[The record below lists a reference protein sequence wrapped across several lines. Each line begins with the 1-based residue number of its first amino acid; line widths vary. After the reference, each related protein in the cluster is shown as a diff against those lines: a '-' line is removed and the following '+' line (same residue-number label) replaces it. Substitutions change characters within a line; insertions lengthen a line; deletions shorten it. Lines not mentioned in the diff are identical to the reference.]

1 MGKSKELAELGDVV
15 TYNGG
20 KMNVSTG
27 IKISPETSSAY
38 SEDTTLSSYSTT
50 NGVYLNGHSSGWLR
64 LNASGENN
72 THIDLYGP
80 NYPDPDK
87 ILFKTGGTSR
97 MTIDASGRVTMPY
110 QPWAF
115 VIVNTPNPT
124 LSSGSVTPYK
134 NVISSQNLSWDTVNG
149 GFTVPVTGVYQISA
163 AMRLEGY
170 NGTYLYY
177 HIHVNGS
184 PALGSPHF
192 LGQPSAGS
200 GFGTAAATTSIKL
213 VQNDS
218 VRIHW
223 NWSGNNPLVCYASQ
237 SYVSVALLG

>member
-1 MGKSKELAELGDVV
+1 MGKSKELAELGDFGGVV
-15 TYNGG
+15 SSVDANGNVILRNDNATYSGQLSIQQTDQRLDLGSYWQSGVGQASYINAT
-20 KMNVSTG
+20 NSTG
-27 IKISPETSSAY
+27 TVAEPLE
-38 SEDTTLSSYSTT
+38 
-50 NGVYLNGHSSGWLR
+50 VR
-64 LNASGENN
+64 
-72 THIDLYGP
+72 
-80 NYPDPDK
+80 
-87 ILFKTGGTSR
+87 TGGTTR

-223 NWSGNNPLVCYASQ
+223 NWSGSNPLVCYASQ